1 MRQDGQDRL
10 DRQDGKTLR
19 EFVAAA
25 SDRLRDAGISQ
36 AANLDARLLAQHVL
50 GWDAARLLASAGDI
64 APDSFPAAFD
74 ALIVRRAAR
83 EPIAYI
89 TGHREFYGLE
99 FEITPAVLIPRPETE
114 LVVEAALASVPE
126 AQLFTM
132 IDACTGC
139 GNIAVA
145 VATERRNARIVA
157 TDVSAEALVVA
168 RRNAARHGVESRV
181 SFVRAD
187 LFGDLSGPVDLIT
200 ANPPYVAE
208 RNAAGLQPEVGAHEP
223 HVALFGGNDGLTM
236 VERVVREAPP
246 LVRPGGHLI
255 FEFGFGQE
263 VEVEA
268 LVKSSKDFVLLDL
281 KRDLQGIAR
290 TVIAR
295 RV

>member
-1 MRQDGQDRL
+1 L
-10 DRQDGKTLR
+10 KTIR
-19 EFVAAA
+19 EYVAAA

-50 GWDAARLLASAGDI
+50 GWDAARLIASAGDI

-74 ALIVRRAAR
+74 ALVARRAAR
-83 EPIAYI
+83 EPLAYI
-89 TGHREFYGLE
+89 TGHREFFGLE

-145 VATERRNARIVA
+145 VAKERRNARVVA
-157 TDVSAEALVVA
+157 TDVSETALEVA

-181 SFVRAD
+181 TFVAAD
-187 LFGDLSGPVDLIT
+187 LFGDLSGPVDIVT

-208 RNAAGLQPEVGAHEP
+208 RNAAGLQPEVGDHEP
-223 HVALFGGNDGLTM
+223 GVALFGGHDGLTI
-236 VERVVREAPP
+236 VERLVRGAPP
-246 LVRPGGHLI
+246 LLRPGGHLI

-268 LVKSSKDFVLLDL
+268 LVKSSKELVLLDL

-295 RV
+295 RA